1 MKSDMENRDWL
12 NDYEALK
19 KVNPVNPFQVPAD
32 YFDSLAERIMSYKN
46 LAELKQE
53 GSTGGFAVP
62 ENYFTH
68 LEDNIQSRINIE
80 AALNTQE
87 SGFTIPEGYFDELT
101 NNIQSRI
108 NIEEALNTQE
118 TGFAVPEGY
127 FDELSSNIQSRI
139 FIEEALNSDN
149 EAFAVPEGYFDEL
162 AGNIQSRIFIEET
175 LAEQDEV
182 FAVPEG
188 YFDALHESITA
199 KTIGAET
206 ETVVTAKNEKPIKGI
221 VRKLVFST
229 AFKYATAACFAVAIG
244 GGILINLLS
253 SPDNAHQKTFLHKQ
267 LSNISADDI
276 KSYLQ
281 LDVDAGDTQQTVN
294 SEDVKVDDKSLKDA
308 LKEELDSVQ

>member
-1 MKSDMENRDWL
+1 MENRDWL

-19 KVNPVNPFQVPAD
+19 KVSPVNPFQVPTD

-80 AALNTQE
+80 AALNNPE
-87 SGFTIPEGYFDELT
+87 SGFTIPDGYFDELSS
-101 NNIQSRI
+101 NIQSRI
-108 NIEEALNTQE
+108 NIEETLNTQE

-139 FIEEALNSDN
+139 FVEEALNADN

-162 AGNIQSRIFIEET
+162 AGNIQSRIFIEES

-182 FAVPEG
+182 FEVPEG
-188 YFDALHESITA
+188 YFDALHANITA

-206 ETVVTAKNEKPIKGI
+206 VIVAKKQKPVKGI

-253 SPDNAHQKTFLHKQ
+253 SPDSAHQKTFLHKQ
-267 LSNISADDI
+267 LSSISADDI

-281 LDVDAGDTQQTVN
+281 LDMDAGDTQQTVN

-308 LKEELDSVQ
+308 LKDDLDSVQ